1 MDVFGSRPVWNPER
15 QRGEGYMCHYITA
28 TLPARADFKAA
39 EAIFKCHGFGFA
51 ENDNPNLSSQLEKG
65 DRQFLTAGKYCDC
78 GTSLGSYRVDARPA
92 VSKRELD
99 QLRRKGWSEAKINRW
114 LEEKAAASEKDRR
127 GARPELAGTDRE
139 LVRWFAM
146 MDELFQ
152 SGAADRV
159 GILLHD
165 YSGSVASEKISLSA
179 TETHSLAES
188 TPLVL
193 GELAEDLLCVFTK

>member
-1 MDVFGSRPVWNPER
+1 
-15 QRGEGYMCHYITA
+15 MCHYITA

-39 EAIFKCHGFGFA
+39 EAIFKRHGFGFA
-51 ENDNPNLSSQLEKG
+51 ANDNPNLSTQLEKG
-65 DRQFLTAGKYCDC
+65 DRQFMTAGKYCDC
-78 GTSLGSYRVDARPA
+78 GTSLGSFRVDARPA

-114 LEEKAAASEKDRR
+114 LEEKNAAGEKDQRA
-127 GARPELAGTDRE
+127 ARPELAETNRE

-159 GILLHD
+159 GVLLHD

-179 TETHSLAES
+179 TETHPLAES

-193 GELAEDLLCVFTK
+193 GEMREDVHYVFRR